1 MPKNYGNQR
10 DIPSVDFLIENLD
23 SNRIPRPLLSTLVR
37 DELKKIRNSENVH
50 SRSEIIDLL
59 NKKKSDLLLS
69 KLNPVINGTGVVIH
83 TNLGRSPI
91 DIPDAT
97 GGYLNLEF
105 DLSNGKRGDRAIY
118 VEKCLAALLNTQA
131 GMFVNNCA
139 AALMLILKILRPNK
153 NKVIISRGELIQI
166 GGGFRLP
173 EILQASGSELCEIGT
188 TNKTTIDDYEKSI
201 DSNTGLILKVHR
213 SNFSMD
219 GFVGSP
225 TRRELGLLAKKKR
238 IPLIEDLGSGVL
250 HSYDCFAEPDLN
262 PRRVLKEGV
271 DLVCFSGDKLMGG
284 AQTGVIAGK
293 KRLINY
299 LKKQP
304 IYRAFRC
311 DKMVLTVMQNV
322 LEKYLNKE
330 VEHLKINKII
340 TEELNTLKQRA
351 QKIVSDLKGL
361 ELDTDIIP
369 CTSTIGGGT
378 SPKAKIKS
386 IGLKFSAK
394 KLTANQI
401 ADRMRNTKIPII
413 GLIKGGKYFFDL
425 RTIFPE
431 QDKFL
436 LSGIREIIE

>member
-1 MPKNYGNQR
+1 MPKNYANQR

-23 SNRIPRPLLSTLVR
+23 SNNIPRPLLSTLVR
-37 DELKKIRNSENVH
+37 DELKKIRKTEKVT
-50 SRSEIIDLL
+50 SRSEIIELL
-59 NKKKSDLLLS
+59 NKKKSDLVLS
-69 KLNPVINGTGVVIH
+69 RIKPIINGTGVVIH

-91 DIPDAT
+91 DIPNGS

-118 VEKCLAALLNTQA
+118 VEKCLATLLNAQA
-131 GMFVNNCA
+131 AMFVNNCA
-139 AALMLILKILRPNK
+139 AALMLILKILRHDK
-153 NKVIISRGELIQI
+153 NKVIISRGELVQI

-173 EILQASGSELCEIGT
+173 EILESSGAELCEVGT
-188 TNKTTIDDYEKSI
+188 TNKTTIADYEESI

-225 TRRELGLLAKKKR
+225 TRKELGLLAKKKR
-238 IPLIEDLGSGVL
+238 IPLIEDLGSGAL
-250 HSYDCFAEPDLN
+250 HSYDCFARADLN

-284 AQTGVIAGK
+284 AQSGVIAGK
-293 KRLINY
+293 KRLIHS

-311 DKMVLTVMQNV
+311 DKMVLTVMQDV

-330 VEHLKINKII
+330 VDSLKINKIL
-340 TEELNTLKQRA
+340 TEDLHQLKQRA
-351 QKIVSDLKGL
+351 EKIVSELKGI
-361 ELDTDIIP
+361 ELASEITS

-378 SPKAKIKS
+378 SPKAKINS
-386 IGLKFSAK
+386 IALQFSSN
-394 KLTANQI
+394 KLTTIQI
-401 ADRMRNTKIPII
+401 ANRMRNSELPII
-413 GLIKGGKYFFDL
+413 GLIKGGRYCLDL

-436 LSGIREIIE
+436 LAEIRENFN

>member
-1 MPKNYGNQR
+1 MPNNYGNQR

-23 SNRIPRPLLSTLVR
+23 SNHIPRPLLSTLVR
-37 DELKKIRNSENVH
+37 DELKKIRNSEIVP

-59 NKKKSDLLLS
+59 NKKKSYLVLS

-340 TEELNTLKQRA
+340 NEELNALKQRA

-361 ELDTDIIP
+361 ELDTYIIP

-378 SPKAKIKS
+378 SPKAKINS
-386 IGLKFSAK
+386 IGLKFLAK
-394 KLTANQI
+394 KLTASQI
-401 ADRMRNTKIPII
+401 AERMRNTKIPII
-413 GLIKGGKYFFDL
+413 GLIKGGKYFLDL

-436 LSGIREIIE
+436 LSGLREIIE

>member
-37 DELKKIRNSENVH
+37 DELKKIRNSENVP

-59 NKKKSDLLLS
+59 NKKKSDLVLS

-188 TNKTTIDDYEKSI
+188 TNKTTINDYEKSI

-284 AQTGVIAGK
+284 AQAGVIAGK
-293 KRLINY
+293 KRLINH

-378 SPKAKIKS
+378 SPKAKINS

-394 KLTANQI
+394 KLTASQI

-413 GLIKGGKYFFDL
+413 GLIKEGKYFLDL

-436 LSGIREIIE
+436 LSGLREIIE

>member
-37 DELKKIRNSENVH
+37 DELKKIRNSENVP

-59 NKKKSDLLLS
+59 NKKKSDLVLS

-118 VEKCLAALLNTQA
+118 VEKCLAALLNTQS

-139 AALMLILKILRPNK
+139 AALILILKILRPNK

-188 TNKTTIDDYEKSI
+188 TNKTTINDYEKSI

-340 TEELNTLKQRA
+340 NEELNTLKQRA

-369 CTSTIGGGT
+369 VSYTHLTLPTI
-378 SPKAKIKS
+378 
-386 IGLKFSAK
+386 
-394 KLTANQI
+394 
-401 ADRMRNTKIPII
+401 
-413 GLIKGGKYFFDL
+413 L
-425 RTIFPE
+425 RV
-431 QDKFL
+431 
-436 LSGIREIIE
+436 

>member
-23 SNRIPRPLLSTLVR
+23 SNSIPRPLLSILVR
-37 DELKKIRNSENVH
+37 EELKKIRKTEKVP

-59 NKKKSDLLLS
+59 NKKKSDLILS
-69 KLNPVINGTGVVIH
+69 RLKPVINGTGVVIH

-118 VEKCLAALLNTQA
+118 VEKCLAALLDAQA

-139 AALMLILKILRPNK
+139 AALMLILKILSPNK
-153 NKVIISRGELIQI
+153 NKVIISRGELVQI

-173 EILQASGSELCEIGT
+173 EILQSTGAELCEIGT
-188 TNKTTIDDYEKSI
+188 TNQTTITDYEESI

-225 TRRELGLLAKKKR
+225 KRKELGLLAKKKR

-262 PRRVLKEGV
+262 PRRILKEGV

-284 AQTGVIAGK
+284 AQSGVIAGK
-293 KRLINY
+293 KRLINF
-299 LKKQP
+299 LKNQP
-304 IYRAFRC
+304 LYRAFRC
-311 DKMVLTVMQNV
+311 DKMVLTVMQDV

-330 VEHLKINKII
+330 VESLKINKII
-340 TEELNTLKQRA
+340 TEDLYLLKQRA
-351 QKIVSDLKGL
+351 QKIVSELNGLKL
-361 ELDTDIIP
+361 EFNIIP
-369 CTSTIGGGT
+369 CTSTVGGGT

-386 IGLKFSAK
+386 IALQFSSN
-394 KLTANQI
+394 KLNAIQI
-401 ADRMRNTKIPII
+401 ATRMRNAELPII
-413 GLIKGGKYFFDL
+413 GLIKGGKYCLDL

-436 LSGIREIIE
+436 LSGIREIFN

>member
-1 MPKNYGNQR
+1 MPKNYANQR

-23 SNRIPRPLLSTLVR
+23 SNNIPRPLLSTLVR
-37 DELKKIRNSENVH
+37 DELKKIRKTEKVP

-59 NKKKSDLLLS
+59 NKKKSDLILS
-69 KLNPVINGTGVVIH
+69 RIKPIINGTGVVIH

-91 DIPDAT
+91 DIPNGS

-118 VEKCLAALLNTQA
+118 VEKCLATLLNAQA
-131 GMFVNNCA
+131 AMFVNNCA
-139 AALMLILKILRPNK
+139 AALMLILKILRKDK
-153 NKVIISRGELIQI
+153 NKVIISRGELVQI

-173 EILQASGSELCEIGT
+173 EILESSGAELCEVGT
-188 TNKTTIDDYEKSI
+188 TNKTTIADYEESI

-225 TRRELGLLAKKKR
+225 TRKELGLLAKKKR
-238 IPLIEDLGSGVL
+238 IPLIEDLGSGAL
-250 HSYDCFAEPDLN
+250 HRYDCFAGPDLN
-262 PRRVLKEGV
+262 PKRVLKEGV

-284 AQTGVIAGK
+284 AQSGVIAGK
-293 KRLINY
+293 KRLIHS
-299 LKKQP
+299 LKKHP

-311 DKMVLTVMQNV
+311 DKMVLTVMQDV

-330 VEHLKINKII
+330 VDSLKINKIL
-340 TEELNTLKQRA
+340 TEDLHQLKQRA
-351 QKIVSDLKGL
+351 EKIVSELKGM
-361 ELDTDIIP
+361 ELASEITP

-378 SPKAKIKS
+378 SPKAKINS
-386 IGLKFSAK
+386 IALQFSSN
-394 KLTANQI
+394 KLTTIQI
-401 ADRMRNTKIPII
+401 ANRMRNAELPII
-413 GLIKGGKYFFDL
+413 GLIKGGRYCLDL

-436 LSGIREIIE
+436 LSGIRENFN

>member
-1 MPKNYGNQR
+1 MPKNYANQR

-23 SNRIPRPLLSTLVR
+23 SNNIPRPLLSTLVR
-37 DELKKIRNSENVH
+37 DELKKIRKTEKVP

-59 NKKKSDLLLS
+59 NKKKSDLILS
-69 KLNPVINGTGVVIH
+69 RIKPIINGTGVVIH

-91 DIPDAT
+91 DIPNGS

-105 DLSNGKRGDRAIY
+105 NLSNGKRGDRAIY
-118 VEKCLAALLNTQA
+118 VEKCLATLLNAQA
-131 GMFVNNCA
+131 AMFVNNCA
-139 AALMLILKILRPNK
+139 AALMLILKILRKDK
-153 NKVIISRGELIQI
+153 NKVIISRGELVQI

-173 EILQASGSELCEIGT
+173 EILESSGAELCEVGT
-188 TNKTTIDDYEKSI
+188 TNKTTIADYEESI

-225 TRRELGLLAKKKR
+225 TRKELGLLAKKKR
-238 IPLIEDLGSGVL
+238 IPLIEDLGSGAL
-250 HSYDCFAEPDLN
+250 HSYDCFSGPELN

-284 AQTGVIAGK
+284 AQSGVIAGK
-293 KRLINY
+293 KRLIHS

-311 DKMVLTVMQNV
+311 DKMVLTVMQDV

-330 VEHLKINKII
+330 VDSLKINKIL
-340 TEELNTLKQRA
+340 TEDLHQLKQRA
-351 QKIVSDLKGL
+351 EKIVSELKGM
-361 ELDTDIIP
+361 ELASEITP

-378 SPKAKIKS
+378 SPKAKINS
-386 IGLKFSAK
+386 IALQFSSN
-394 KLTANQI
+394 KLTTIQI
-401 ADRMRNTKIPII
+401 ANRMRNAELPII
-413 GLIKGGKYFFDL
+413 GLIKGGRYCLDL

-436 LSGIREIIE
+436 LSGIRENFN

>member
-1 MPKNYGNQR
+1 MPKNYANQR

-23 SNRIPRPLLSTLVR
+23 SNNIPRPLLSTLVR
-37 DELKKIRNSENVH
+37 DELKKIRKTEKVP

-59 NKKKSDLLLS
+59 NKKKSDLILS
-69 KLNPVINGTGVVIH
+69 RIKPIINGTGVVIH

-91 DIPDAT
+91 DIPNGS

-105 DLSNGKRGDRAIY
+105 NLSNGKRGDRAIY
-118 VEKCLAALLNTQA
+118 VEKCLATLLSAQA
-131 GMFVNNCA
+131 AMFVNNCA
-139 AALMLILKILRPNK
+139 AALMLILKILRHDK
-153 NKVIISRGELIQI
+153 NKVIISRGELVQI

-173 EILQASGSELCEIGT
+173 EILESSGAELCEVGT
-188 TNKTTIDDYEKSI
+188 TNKTTIADYEESI

-225 TRRELGLLAKKKR
+225 TRKELGLLAKKKR
-238 IPLIEDLGSGVL
+238 IPLIEDLGSGAL
-250 HSYDCFAEPDLN
+250 HSYDCFSGPELN

-284 AQTGVIAGK
+284 AQSGVIAGK
-293 KRLINY
+293 KRLIHS

-311 DKMVLTVMQNV
+311 DKMVLTVMQDV

-330 VEHLKINKII
+330 VDSLKINKIL
-340 TEELNTLKQRA
+340 TEDLHQLKQRA
-351 QKIVSDLKGL
+351 EKIVSELKGIK
-361 ELDTDIIP
+361 LDCDIMP
-369 CTSTIGGGT
+369 CTSTVGGGS
-378 SPKAKIKS
+378 SPRAKINS
-386 IGLKFSAK
+386 IALQLSSN
-394 KLTANQI
+394 KLTAIQI
-401 ADRMRNTKIPII
+401 AAKMRNAELPII
-413 GLIKGGKYFFDL
+413 GLIKGGKYCLDL

-436 LSGIREIIE
+436 LSRIREIFN

>member
-1 MPKNYGNQR
+1 MPKNYANQR

-23 SNRIPRPLLSTLVR
+23 SNNIPRPLLSTLVR
-37 DELKKIRNSENVH
+37 DELKKIRKTEKVP

-59 NKKKSDLLLS
+59 NKKKSDLILS
-69 KLNPVINGTGVVIH
+69 RIKPIINGTGVVIH

-91 DIPDAT
+91 DIPNGS

-118 VEKCLAALLNTQA
+118 VEKCLATLLNAQA
-131 GMFVNNCA
+131 AMFVNNCA
-139 AALMLILKILRPNK
+139 AALMLILKILRHDK
-153 NKVIISRGELIQI
+153 NKVIISRGELVQI

-173 EILQASGSELCEIGT
+173 EILESSGAELCEVGT
-188 TNKTTIDDYEKSI
+188 TNKTTIADYEESI

-225 TRRELGLLAKKKR
+225 TRKELGLLAKKKR
-238 IPLIEDLGSGVL
+238 IPLIEDLGSGAL
-250 HSYDCFAEPDLN
+250 HSYDCFARADLN

-284 AQTGVIAGK
+284 AQSGVIAGK
-293 KRLINY
+293 KRLIHS

-311 DKMVLTVMQNV
+311 DKMVLTVMQDV

-330 VEHLKINKII
+330 VDSLKINKILS
-340 TEELNTLKQRA
+340 EDLHQLKQRA
-351 QKIVSDLKGL
+351 EKIVSELKGI
-361 ELDTDIIP
+361 ELASEITS

-378 SPKAKIKS
+378 SPKAKINS
-386 IGLKFSAK
+386 IALQFSSN
-394 KLTANQI
+394 KLTTIQI
-401 ADRMRNTKIPII
+401 ANRMRNSELPII
-413 GLIKGGKYFFDL
+413 GLIKGGRYCLDL

-436 LSGIREIIE
+436 LAEIRENFN

>member
-1 MPKNYGNQR
+1 MPKNYANQR

-23 SNRIPRPLLSTLVR
+23 SNNIPRPLLSTLVR
-37 DELKKIRNSENVH
+37 DELKKIRKTEKVP

-59 NKKKSDLLLS
+59 NKKKSDLILS
-69 KLNPVINGTGVVIH
+69 RIKPIINGTGVVIH

-91 DIPDAT
+91 DIPNGS

-118 VEKCLAALLNTQA
+118 VEKCLATLLNAQA
-131 GMFVNNCA
+131 AMFVNNCA
-139 AALMLILKILRPNK
+139 AALMLILKILRHDK
-153 NKVIISRGELIQI
+153 NKVIISRGELVQI

-173 EILQASGSELCEIGT
+173 EILESSGAELCEVGT
-188 TNKTTIDDYEKSI
+188 TNKTTIADYEESI

-225 TRRELGLLAKKKR
+225 TRKELGLLAKKKR
-238 IPLIEDLGSGVL
+238 IPLIEDLGSGAL
-250 HSYDCFAEPDLN
+250 HSYDCFSGPELN

-284 AQTGVIAGK
+284 AQSGVIAGK
-293 KRLINY
+293 KRLIHS

-311 DKMVLTVMQNV
+311 DKMVLTVMQDV

-330 VEHLKINKII
+330 VDSLKINKIL
-340 TEELNTLKQRA
+340 TEDLHQLKQRA
-351 QKIVSDLKGL
+351 EKIVFELKGM
-361 ELDTDIIP
+361 ELASEITP

-386 IGLKFSAK
+386 IALQFSSN
-394 KLTANQI
+394 KLTTIQI
-401 ADRMRNTKIPII
+401 ANRMRNAELPII
-413 GLIKGGKYFFDL
+413 GLIKGGRYCLDL

-436 LSGIREIIE
+436 LSGIRENFN

>member
-1 MPKNYGNQR
+1 MPKNYANQR

-23 SNRIPRPLLSTLVR
+23 SNNIPRPLLSTLVR
-37 DELKKIRNSENVH
+37 DELKKIRKTEKVP

-59 NKKKSDLLLS
+59 NKKKSNLILS
-69 KLNPVINGTGVVIH
+69 RIKPIINGTGVVIH

-91 DIPDAT
+91 DIPNGS

-118 VEKCLAALLNTQA
+118 VEKCLATLLNAQA
-131 GMFVNNCA
+131 AMFVNNCA
-139 AALMLILKILRPNK
+139 AALMLILKILRKDK
-153 NKVIISRGELIQI
+153 NKVIISRGELVQI

-173 EILQASGSELCEIGT
+173 EILESSGAELCEVGT
-188 TNKTTIDDYEKSI
+188 TNKTTIADYEESI

-225 TRRELGLLAKKKR
+225 TRKELGLLAKKKR
-238 IPLIEDLGSGVL
+238 IPLIEDLGSGAL
-250 HSYDCFAEPDLN
+250 HRYDCFAGPDLN
-262 PRRVLKEGV
+262 PKRVLKEGV

-284 AQTGVIAGK
+284 AQSGVIAGK
-293 KRLINY
+293 KRLIHS

-311 DKMVLTVMQNV
+311 DKMVLTVMQDV

-330 VEHLKINKII
+330 VDSLKINKIL
-340 TEELNTLKQRA
+340 TEDLHQLKQRA
-351 QKIVSDLKGL
+351 EKIVSELKGM
-361 ELDTDIIP
+361 ELASEITP

-378 SPKAKIKS
+378 SPKAKINS
-386 IGLKFSAK
+386 IALQFSSN
-394 KLTANQI
+394 KLTTIQI
-401 ADRMRNTKIPII
+401 ANRMRNAELPII
-413 GLIKGGKYFFDL
+413 GLIKGGRYCLDL

-436 LSGIREIIE
+436 LSGIRENFN

>member
-1 MPKNYGNQR
+1 MPKNYLNQR

-23 SNRIPRPLLSTLVR
+23 SNNIPRPLLSNLVR
-37 DELKKIRNSENVH
+37 NELKKIRKTEKVT
-50 SRSEIIDLL
+50 SRSEIIELL
-59 NKKKSDLLLS
+59 NKKKSDLILS
-69 KLNPVINGTGVVIH
+69 RIKPIINGTGVVIH

-91 DIPDAT
+91 DIPNGS

-118 VEKCLAALLNTQA
+118 VEKCLATLLNAQA
-131 GMFVNNCA
+131 AMFVNNCA
-139 AALMLILKILRPNK
+139 AALMLILKILRHDK
-153 NKVIISRGELIQI
+153 NKVIISRGELVQI

-173 EILQASGSELCEIGT
+173 EILESSGAELCEVGT
-188 TNKTTIDDYEKSI
+188 TNKTTIADYEESI

-225 TRRELGLLAKKKR
+225 TRKELGLLAKKKR
-238 IPLIEDLGSGVL
+238 IPLIEDLGSGAL
-250 HSYDCFAEPDLN
+250 HSYDCFARADLN

-284 AQTGVIAGK
+284 AQSGVIAGK
-293 KRLINY
+293 KRLIY
-299 LKKQP
+299 SLKKQP

-311 DKMVLTVMQNV
+311 DKMVLTVMQDV

-330 VEHLKINKII
+330 VDSLKINKILS
-340 TEELNTLKQRA
+340 EDLHQLKQRA
-351 QKIVSDLKGL
+351 EKIVSELKGI
-361 ELDTDIIP
+361 ELASEITS

-378 SPKAKIKS
+378 SPKAKINS
-386 IGLKFSAK
+386 IALQFSSN
-394 KLTANQI
+394 KLTTIQI
-401 ADRMRNTKIPII
+401 ANRMRNAELPII
-413 GLIKGGKYFFDL
+413 GLIKGGRYCLDL

-436 LSGIREIIE
+436 LAEIRENFN

>member
-1 MPKNYGNQR
+1 MPKNSGNQR

-23 SNRIPRPLLSTLVR
+23 SNNIPRPLLSRLVR
-37 DELKKIRNSENVH
+37 DELKKIRKTEKVP

-59 NKKKSDLLLS
+59 NKKKSDLILS
-69 KLNPVINGTGVVIH
+69 RIKPIINGTGVVIH

-91 DIPDAT
+91 DIPDGS

-118 VEKCLAALLNTQA
+118 VEKCLATLLNTQA

-139 AALMLILKILRPNK
+139 AALMLILKILRQDK
-153 NKVIISRGELIQI
+153 NKVIISRGELVQI

-173 EILQASGSELCEIGT
+173 EILQSTGAELCEVGT
-188 TNKTTIDDYEKSI
+188 TNKTTIADYEESI

-225 TRRELGLLAKKKR
+225 TRKELGLLAKKKR
-238 IPLIEDLGSGVL
+238 IPLIEDLGSSVL

-284 AQTGVIAGK
+284 AQSGVIAGK
-293 KRLINY
+293 KKLINS

-304 IYRAFRC
+304 FYRAFRC
-311 DKMVLTVMQNV
+311 DKMVLTVMQDV
-322 LEKYLNKE
+322 LEKYLNRE
-330 VEHLKINKII
+330 VDSLKINKII
-340 TEELNTLKQRA
+340 TEDLHPLKQRA
-351 QKIVSDLKGL
+351 EKIVSELKGIK
-361 ELDTDIIP
+361 LDCDIMP
-369 CTSTIGGGT
+369 CTSTVGGGS
-378 SPKAKIKS
+378 SPKAKINS
-386 IGLKFSAK
+386 IALQLSSN
-394 KLTANQI
+394 KLTAIQI
-401 ADRMRNTKIPII
+401 AAKMRNAELPII
-413 GLIKGGKYFFDL
+413 GLIKGGKYCLDL

-436 LSGIREIIE
+436 LSRIREIFN

>member
-1 MPKNYGNQR
+1 MPKNYANQR

-23 SNRIPRPLLSTLVR
+23 SNNIPRPLLSTLVR
-37 DELKKIRNSENVH
+37 DELKKIRKTEKVP

-59 NKKKSDLLLS
+59 NKKKSDLTLS
-69 KLNPVINGTGVVIH
+69 RIKPIINGTGVVIH

-91 DIPDAT
+91 DIPNGS

-118 VEKCLAALLNTQA
+118 VEKCLATLLNAQA
-131 GMFVNNCA
+131 AMFVNNCA
-139 AALMLILKILRPNK
+139 AALMLILKILRHDK
-153 NKVIISRGELIQI
+153 NKVIISRGELVQI

-173 EILQASGSELCEIGT
+173 EILESSGAELCEVGT
-188 TNKTTIDDYEKSI
+188 TNKTTIADYEESI

-225 TRRELGLLAKKKR
+225 TRKELGLLAKKKR
-238 IPLIEDLGSGVL
+238 IPLIEDLGSGAL
-250 HSYDCFAEPDLN
+250 HSYDCFSGPELN

-284 AQTGVIAGK
+284 AQSGVIAGK
-293 KRLINY
+293 KRLIY
-299 LKKQP
+299 SLKKQP

-311 DKMVLTVMQNV
+311 DKMVLTVMQDV

-330 VEHLKINKII
+330 VDSLKINKILS
-340 TEELNTLKQRA
+340 EDLHQLKQRA
-351 QKIVSDLKGL
+351 EKIVSELKGI
-361 ELDTDIIP
+361 ELASEITS

-378 SPKAKIKS
+378 SPKAKINS
-386 IGLKFSAK
+386 IALQFSSN
-394 KLTANQI
+394 KLTTIQI
-401 ADRMRNTKIPII
+401 ANRMRNAELPII
-413 GLIKGGKYFFDL
+413 GLIKGGRYCLDL

-436 LSGIREIIE
+436 LAEIRENFN